1 MEAID
6 RDAITA
12 VVRKAIDRLFE
23 RDSFLLQSN
32 ANERSIS
39 HKLPEYLQ
47 EVLSNV
53 MELDCWH
60 VDCEYNRDGHDS
72 KQLDLPAKQKP
83 TDDLDART
91 VYPDIIVHRRDTN
104 ENLLVVEIK
113 KSNNPDDGSF
123 DRRKLK
129 AFKCQLRYQHALFV
143 KFKVGTPDLG
153 CEEFEFL

>member
-6 RDAITA
+6 RDALEA

-39 HKLPEYLQ
+39 HKLAKYLQ
-47 EVLSNV
+47 

-60 VDCEYNRDGHDS
+60 VDCEYNRDGHDN

-91 VYPDIIVHRRDTN
+91 VYPDIVVHHRNT
-104 ENLLVVEIK
+104 EHNLLAVEIK

-123 DRRKLK
+123 DCLKLK
-129 AFKCQLRYQHALFV
+129 AFKKQLGYQYCLFI
-143 KFKVGTPDLG
+143 KFKMGTPNPD
-153 CEEFEFL
+153 CEEFRFL